1 MELNRKYYSLIEAA
15 SRAKNPEF
23 KDLWKRKLY
32 ELIKQEKQERIAAAR
47 ARREDRSNARNS

>member
-1 MELNRKYYSLIEAA
+1 MELNRRYYSLIKAA

-32 ELIKQEKQERIAAAR
+32 ELIKQERIAAAR
-47 ARREDRSNARNS
+47 AQRENK

>member
-1 MELNRKYYSLIEAA
+1 MELNRRYYNLIKAA

-32 ELIKQEKQERIAAAR
+32 ELIKKERVAVAR
-47 ARREDRSNARNS
+47 ARREDRSNVRNS